1 MVTGLSPWGLA
12 AVLAGAAC
20 GAGLFLLAVAIRGL
34 PGGPPATPGRGT
46 RLTRQRLRDLAGL
59 RGAAAL
65 AAGAVTLVAT
75 RWLVAAA
82 GVALLVFAW
91 RGLSGAAGERRAL
104 ARLEALATWTESLR
118 DTIAGAVGLEQAI
131 PASLRVAA
139 PVIRDPLT
147 RLVERLHIRV
157 PMADAL
163 LRFADDL
170 DDPGADLIIAALVIN
185 ARLRGPGLRDLL
197 GSLSASVREELD
209 MRRKVTAERRSI
221 RRSVQIVVGV
231 SVGMAL
237 ALALLDHAFLA
248 PYDGVFGQV
257 VLAAVVGIYAV
268 GIFWL
273 RRLARFETPQRLLIT
288 VWQGVPAEAAP
299 ASTGQPAGM
308 GQSASTGQPA
318 GRGRPVGRR
327 SGS

>member
-1 MVTGLSPWGLA
+1 MTGPFPWGLL

-20 GAGLFLLAVAIRGL
+20 GAGVLLLAVAIRGL
-34 PGGPPATPGRGT
+34 PARPGPRAVAA
-46 RLTRQRLRDLAGL
+46 RQRLRELAGL
-59 RGAAAL
+59 RAAAAL
-65 AAGAVTLVAT
+65 AAGAVALVAT
-75 RWLVAAA
+75 RWLVAGA

-91 RGLSGAAGERRAL
+91 RGLSGAAGERKAL

-139 PVIRDPLT
+139 PAIKEPLT
-147 RLVERLHIRV
+147 ALVDRLHIRV
-157 PMADAL
+157 PMPDAL

-209 MRRKVTAERRSI
+209 MRRRVTAERRSI

-237 ALALLDHAFLA
+237 ALTLLDHAFLA
-248 PYDGVFGQV
+248 PYDGVSGQV
-257 VLAAVVGIYAV
+257 VLAAVVGIYAL
-268 GIFWL
+268 GIIWL
-273 RRLARFETPQRLLIT
+273 RRLARFEIPQRLLT
-288 VWQGVPAEAAP
+288 TAAPGEAVPAM
-299 ASTGQPAGM
+299 TGGPAGN
-308 GQSASTGQPA
+308 GQLA
-318 GRGRPVGRR
+318 GAGPPGGVGPLAGHR
-327 SGS
+327 SGP

>member
-1 MVTGLSPWGLA
+1 MVTGLSQLGMA

-34 PGGPPATPGRGT
+34 PPAAHGRGAVAA
-46 RLTRQRLRDLAGL
+46 RQRLRDLVGL

-75 RWLVAAA
+75 GWLVAAA

-91 RGLSGAAGERRAL
+91 RGLSGAAGERKAL

-139 PVIRDPLT
+139 PVIREPLT
-147 RLVERLHIRV
+147 KLVERLHIRV

-248 PYDGVFGQV
+248 PYDGVFGQA

-268 GIFWL
+268 GILWL
-273 RRLARFETPQRLLIT
+273 RRLAKFEVPQRLLT
-288 VWQGVPAEAAP
+288 KSDEFANSEGSAAGNP
-299 ASTGQPAGM
+299 RVVSP
-308 GQSASTGQPA
+308 
-318 GRGRPVGRR
+318 
-327 SGS
+327 SG

>member
-1 MVTGLSPWGLA
+1 VVTGPFPWGLL

-20 GAGLFLLAVAIRGL
+20 GAGVLLLAVAIRGL
-34 PGGPPATPGRGT
+34 PARPGPRAAAA
-46 RLTRQRLRDLAGL
+46 RQRLRELAGL
-59 RGAAAL
+59 RAAAAL
-65 AAGAVTLVAT
+65 AAGAVALVAT
-75 RWLVAAA
+75 RWLVAGA

-139 PVIRDPLT
+139 PAIKEPLT
-147 RLVERLHIRV
+147 ALVDRLHVRV
-157 PMADAL
+157 PMPDAL

-209 MRRKVTAERRSI
+209 MRRRVTAERRSI

-237 ALALLDHAFLA
+237 ALTLLDHAFLA
-248 PYDGVFGQV
+248 PYDGVSGQV
-257 VLAAVVGIYAV
+257 VLAAVVGIYAL
-268 GIFWL
+268 GIVWL
-273 RRLARFETPQRLLIT
+273 RRLARFEIPQRLLT
-288 VWQGVPAEAAP
+288 SAAPGEAVPAM
-299 ASTGQPAGM
+299 TGEPAGN
-308 GQSASTGQPA
+308 GQLA
-318 GRGRPVGRR
+318 GPGPPGGVAPLAGHW
-327 SGS
+327 SGP

>member
-1 MVTGLSPWGLA
+1 MLTGLGQDGLV
-12 AVLAGAAC
+12 AVLAGAVT
-20 GAGLFLLAVAIRGL
+20 GAGLFLLAVAVRGL
-34 PGGPPATPGRGT
+34 PPGPPGPGGQKA
-46 RLTRQRLRDLAGL
+46 RQRLRELAGL
-59 RGAAAL
+59 RGVIAL

-75 RWLVAAA
+75 GWLVAAV
-82 GVALLVFAW
+82 GVALLAFSW
-91 RGLSGAAGERRAL
+91 RGLSGAAGERKAL

-139 PVIRDPLT
+139 PAIADPLT

-157 PMADAL
+157 PMPQAL

-197 GSLSASVREELD
+197 GSLSGSVREELD
-209 MRRKVTAERRSI
+209 MRRKVTADRRSI

-237 ALALLDHAFLA
+237 ALALLDRAFLA
-248 PYDGVFGQV
+248 PYDGLFGQV
-257 VLAAVVGIYAV
+257 VLAVVVGIYAA
-268 GIFWL
+268 GIGWL
-273 RRLARFETPQRLLIT
+273 RRLARFEAPQRLLTT
-288 VWQGVPAEAAP
+288 VWQGVPSGAGTGP
-299 ASTGQPAGM
+299 GGAS
-308 GQSASTGQPA
+308 
-318 GRGRPVGRR
+318 
-327 SGS
+327 

>member
-1 MVTGLSPWGLA
+1 VTGPPQWGLV

-34 PGGPPATPGRGT
+34 PGRPPGAPGRAV
-46 RLTRQRLRDLAGL
+46 RLTRHRLRDLIGL

-91 RGLSGAAGERRAL
+91 RGLSGAASERKAL

-139 PVIRDPLT
+139 PVIADPLT
-147 RLVERLHIRV
+147 ALVERLHIRV
-157 PMADAL
+157 PMPEAL

-237 ALALLDHAFLA
+237 ALALLDHSFLT

-257 VLAAVVGIYAV
+257 VLGAVVGIYAL

-273 RRLARFETPQRLLIT
+273 RRLARFEVPQRLLAT
-288 VWQGVPAEAAP
+288 TGAGQTAGP
-299 ASTGQPAGM
+299 GQPAGP
-308 GQSASTGQPA
+308 GQTAGAGQPD
-318 GRGRPVGRR
+318 GRW
-327 SGS
+327 SGP

>member
-1 MVTGLSPWGLA
+1 MVTGLSQWGLA
-12 AVLAGAAC
+12 AVLAGAFC
-20 GAGLFLLAVAIRGL
+20 GAGLFLLVVAVRGL
-34 PGGPPATPGRGT
+34 PARPGRGAP
-46 RLTRQRLRDLAGL
+46 LARQRLHELFGL

-75 RWLVAAA
+75 RWLVAAV

-104 ARLEALATWTESLR
+104 ARLDALATWTESLR

-139 PVIRDPLT
+139 PVIKEPLAQ
-147 RLVERLHIRV
+147 LVERLHIRV
-157 PMADAL
+157 PMPEAL
-163 LRFADDL
+163 MRFADDL
-170 DDPGADLIIAALVIN
+170 DDPGADLIIAALVLN

-197 GSLSASVREELD
+197 GSLSGSVREELD

-237 ALALLDHAFLA
+237 ALTVLDHRFLT
-248 PYDGVFGQV
+248 PYDGVYGQA
-257 VLAAVVGIYAV
+257 VLAVVVGTYAV
-268 GIFWL
+268 GILWL
-273 RRLARFETPQRLLIT
+273 RRLARFETPQRLLTT
-288 VWQGVPAEAAP
+288 VWQGAPAEAAP
-299 ASTGQPAGM
+299 AGTGQHG
-308 GQSASTGQPA
+308 TGQHGTGQFGTGHFT
-318 GRGRPVGRR
+318 GRG

>member
-1 MVTGLSPWGLA
+1 MLTGLGQDGLV
-12 AVLAGAAC
+12 AVLAGAVA
-20 GAGLFLLAVAIRGL
+20 GAGLFLLAVAVRGL
-34 PGGPPATPGRGT
+34 PPGPPGPGGQKA
-46 RLTRQRLRDLAGL
+46 RQRLRELAGL
-59 RGAAAL
+59 RGVMAL

-75 RWLVAAA
+75 GWLVAAV
-82 GVALLVFAW
+82 GVALLAFSW
-91 RGLSGAAGERRAL
+91 RGLSGAAGERKAL

-139 PVIRDPLT
+139 PVIADPLT

-157 PMADAL
+157 PMPQAL

-197 GSLSASVREELD
+197 GSLSGSVREELD
-209 MRRKVTAERRSI
+209 MRRKVTADRRSI

-237 ALALLDHAFLA
+237 ALALLDRAFLA
-248 PYDGVFGQV
+248 PYDGLFGQV
-257 VLAAVVGIYAV
+257 VLAVVVGIYAA
-268 GIFWL
+268 GILWL
-273 RRLARFETPQRLLIT
+273 RRLARFEAPQRLLTT
-288 VWQGVPAEAAP
+288 VWQGVPSGAGTGP
-299 ASTGQPAGM
+299 GGAS
-308 GQSASTGQPA
+308 
-318 GRGRPVGRR
+318 
-327 SGS
+327 